1 MSTNNAINLSDAG
14 LANYDPTTGTFTGV
28 TLTQH
33 SPLVG
38 GLSND
43 ITSIG
48 PLTNGQLVIGSTG
61 NDPVAATL
69 TSSDGTVVF
78 TPGPG
83 SLDLSAF
90 GVNIEQ
96 DQIFYVGKH
105 GNDLNSGKNI
115 EQAFLTFGA
124 ALTAASGETPTAIN
138 RFAIVC
144 LDDGIY
150 TEDIT
155 TVSFV
160 DIFAPSAKL
169 VGNITAVDNVNCK
182 FRAQDVADAQIGVFK
197 SAGTLTF
204 RYEADEINVAGSGI
218 AIVCI
223 SGIIMA
229 KWKTMIITDGFGIGD
244 LTSASAHM
252 HINGGD
258 IYISG
263 TGTAIARAFSGSTV
277 GHVEHI
283 LNMGVGTGTAINN
296 FDGEMDLSID
306 LIDVTSGIN
315 ISLGTLNLFVG
326 SLTASGNAYNVSG
339 GTLNL
344 TYNTLSG
351 TRTQTGGT
359 VKTWTPHV
367 SGTSGQLLQS
377 AGVGNEPAY
386 TTATY
391 PSTTAQGD
399 LLSSTTANAIV
410 ALAKD
415 TNATRYLANTG
426 VNNNAAWD
434 QVELTNGVSG
444 ILPIANGG
452 TNTNTFANTNGV
464 AYFDGTSLTNTAEG
478 ATGTVLIGTTGNA
491 PSFSATPSVTS
502 ITISNAPVSAT
513 DGTNKNYVDGIA
525 AGFDWKDTTQAATT
539 GALTVTY
546 NNGTAGVGATL
557 TNAGAQAVFALD
569 GYTAPVGER
578 VLIKDQASTL
588 QNGIYVVTD
597 AGSGATNWVLTR
609 AADYDT
615 PAEMD
620 EGSLVPVQNGTVNQN
635 TLWLQN
641 VSVTTIGVDPIT
653 YQKFQNAPFT
663 TTEHATLVGGAND
676 TIASLSLGTANQVL
690 TSNGAGVD
698 PSYQNPF
705 SYKLVQSSVPSG
717 SADIQ
722 FLNLSANT
730 KYYFD
735 YDLQCTNSL
744 QDIVLEYSIDNGSSW
759 VVTGYQSGYN
769 TIAFD
774 SALVSNVNRT
784 TNCLLSA
791 STSDSRNQSGSF
803 YLSTRGRCSIFGQTT
818 RFMVSTILYNMVIC
832 NLGSSSVSVNAVRI
846 RAGSGNISGF
856 VNMYQRI
863 S

>member
-1 MSTNNAINLSDAG
+1 MPSNNAIDLQDAG
-14 LANYDPTTGTFTGV
+14 IPIYDGAGTFSSTTTVDHAVLIGDAGNAINNV
-28 TLTQH
+28 
-33 SPLVG
+33 
-38 GLSND
+38 
-43 ITSIG
+43 G
-48 PLTNGQLVIGSTG
+48 PLTDGQLVIGSTG

-69 TSSDGTVVF
+69 TSSDGSVVF

-90 GVNIEQ
+90 GVNIQQ

-105 GNDLNSGKNI
+105 GNDLNSGRNI

-124 ALTAASGETPTAIN
+124 ALSAASGETPSAVN

-144 LDDGIY
+144 FDDGIY
-150 TEDIT
+150 TENIT

-160 DIFAPSAKL
+160 DIFAPNADL
-169 VGNITAVDNVNCK
+169 TGTIAAVDNVNCK
-182 FRAQDVADAQIGVFK
+182 FREQNVADGLIGVFK
-197 SAGTLTF
+197 SAGTGTF
-204 RYEADEINVAGSGI
+204 RYEVDSMNVAGSGI
-218 AIVCI
+218 GIACI
-223 SGIIMA
+223 SGILMA
-229 KWKTMIITDGFGIGD
+229 KWKTMIITNGFGIGD
-244 LTSASAHM
+244 LTSATAHM

-258 IYISG
+258 LYILG
-263 TGTAIARAFSGSTV
+263 TGTAVARAFTGSTV
-277 GHVEHI
+277 GHIDHI
-283 LNMGVGTGTAINN
+283 LNMGAGSGTAINN
-296 FDGEMDLSID
+296 FDGEMDLTIDSIQTTD
-306 LIDVTSGIN
+306 GIN
-315 ISLGTLNLFVG
+315 ISLGTLNLSIGNLV
-326 SLTASGNAYNVSG
+326 ASGNAYNVSG

-344 TYNTLSG
+344 TYNNLSG
-351 TRTQTGGT
+351 ARTQTGGT
-359 VKTWTPHV
+359 AKTWTPHV
-367 SGTSGQLLQS
+367 SGTSGQILQS
-377 AGVGNEPAY
+377 AGTGNEPTY

-399 LLSSTTANAIV
+399 LLSSTTANSIV
-410 ALAKD
+410 ALSKD

-426 VNNNAAWD
+426 LNNNAAWD

-464 AYFDGTSLTNTAEG
+464 AYFDGTSLTNTSEG
-478 ATGTVLIGTTGNA
+478 ATGTVLIGTTGNP

-502 ITISNAPVSAT
+502 ITISNSPVSTT
-513 DGTNKNYVDGIA
+513 DGTNKAYVDGIA

-546 NNGTAGVGATL
+546 NNGAAGVGATL

-653 YQKFQNAPFT
+653 YQKFQNAPFS

-676 TIASLSLGTANQVL
+676 TIVSLGLGTANQVL

-705 SYKLVQSSVPSG
+705 SYRLVQSTTASG
-717 SADIQ
+717 AADIQ
-722 FLNLSANT
+722 FLNMSANT
-730 KYYFD
+730 KYFFD
-735 YDLQCTNSL
+735 FDLQCTSSAQN
-744 QDIVLEYSIDNGSSW
+744 IILEYSTDNGSSW
-759 VVTGYQSGYN
+759 VTSGYRSGVHYLPYDSVSMTNFN
-769 TIAFD
+769 TTDHCILAQGT
-774 SALVSNVNRT
+774 SN
-784 TNCLLSA
+784 
-791 STSDSRNQSGSF
+791 SRNQQGYF
-803 YLSTRGRCSIFGQTT
+803 YLSTRERASVIGQALKVNVSSFGSV
-818 RFMVSTILYNMVIC
+818 RIASDFGSG
-832 NLGSSSVSVNAVRI
+832 GSSLNAVRI
-846 RAGSGNISGF
+846 RAASGNISGF
-856 VNMYQRI
+856 ANMYVRI